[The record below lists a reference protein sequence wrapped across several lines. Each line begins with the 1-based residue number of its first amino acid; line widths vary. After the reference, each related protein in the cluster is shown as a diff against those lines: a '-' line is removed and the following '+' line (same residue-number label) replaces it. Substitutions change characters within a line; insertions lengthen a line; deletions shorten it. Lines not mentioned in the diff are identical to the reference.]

1 MKALEEKI
9 LKEGTVLPGDILK
22 VDNFLNHQIDVAFAR
37 EIGEEFYR
45 LFSEEK
51 VTRILTVESSGI
63 APAVFT
69 AVCFGDLPVIYAKK
83 SSAANMGSDV
93 YHATSYSYTRQT
105 PYTLTVSKKYLSE
118 NDRVLLIDDFLANG
132 EATAALISV
141 CEQAK
146 AEIVGCGIVIE
157 KSYQQGRKRLE
168 EKGIK
173 VHSLA
178 RVARMTDDSIE
189 FCEDA

>member
-1 MKALEEKI
+1 MRKDAKGKI
-9 LKEGTVLPGDILK
+9 KVLLADDHL
-22 VDNFLNHQIDVAFAR
+22 VVR
-37 EIGEEFYR
+37 M
-45 LFSEEK
+45 
-51 VTRILTVESSGI
+51 GI
-63 APAVFT
+63 AS
-69 AVCFGDLPVIYAKK
+69 L
-83 SSAANMGSDV
+83 
-93 YHATSYSYTRQT
+93 
-105 PYTLTVSKKYLSE
+105 LSFE
-118 NDRVLLIDDFLANG
+118 EDIEVVGEVGNGLDGAGDFLANG